1 MSNFKEK
8 TVLFVTNYNL
18 KKINNLISS
27 NNNFSIKYFNCNNPN
42 HIKKLKKYLKK
53 NILKDHILLSF
64 SNSYIFKKDELIKFD
79 ISKRVN
85 FHPGLPKYPGRDT
98 SHFACFNNE
107 KIFGGTI
114 HSIEKKIDSGKII
127 EMKKFKV
134 ILKKPNH
141 YIYTKLGH
149 KAICYLL
156 EKNFNS
162 ILNSKIKFK
171 NIKWSKKLY
180 TRKKFLRNFFSP

>member
-1 MSNFKEK
+1 M
-8 TVLFVTNYNL
+8 
-18 KKINNLISS
+18 
-27 NNNFSIKYFNCNNPN
+27 
-42 HIKKLKKYLKK
+42 
-53 NILKDHILLSF
+53 LSF

-180 TRKKFLRNFFSP
+180 TRKKFLRNLFVKNKINLKNLDHLKRSFYTPNYKSLYYKKNRRKIYFKFS